1 MTSGNPICVTQE
13 LDKHWSIRYE
23 TVIRAK
29 SNKGF
34 KTRVWKVTQ
43 NKFQLEV
50 ERPELVDD
58 WDQRLLMSTLSW
70 NVKANRL
77 TMVQI
82 AEKDQVMIN
91 FISFSCYH
99 QTYYTAVLPGQHHH
113 I

>member
-1 MTSGNPICVTQE
+1 MQE
-13 LDKHWSIRYE
+13 LDRHWSIRYE

-43 NKFQLEV
+43 NKFQLEE

-58 WDQRLLMSTLSW
+58 WDQRLLMSILSW

-77 TMVQI
+77 TLLQV
-82 AEKDQVMIN
+82 AEKDQGKPSV
-91 FISFSCYH
+91 ISLHELRVFFCSVSAR
-99 QTYYTAVLPGQHHH
+99 TARSSLRLMRRTL
-113 I
+113 IY

>member
-1 MTSGNPICVTQE
+1 MQE

-43 NKFQLEV
+43 NKFQLEE

-58 WDQRLLMSTLSW
+58 WDQRLLMSSLSW

-77 TMVQI
+77 TLLQV
-82 AEKDQVMIN
+82 AEKDQGKPSV
-91 FISFSCYH
+91 ISLHELRVFFV
-99 QTYYTAVLPGQHHH
+99 AFPPGQHGYL
-113 I
+113 